1 MFIQMLYQLLLSYKF
16 PFKCRKIMCVGPS
29 DSGKTTWLVPIT
41 EVLDEEHIATVTK
54 ESVFCAQ
61 MLQETTQLLFID
73 EWTPNKKQFD
83 QIKVLFQGDRQ
94 FTEQK
99 NKLPAHFRYR
109 SGAYITMN
117 NVSNR
122 LHLLSFV
129 VPPPPSTAM

>member
-1 MFIQMLYQLLLSYKF
+1 
-16 PFKCRKIMCVGPS
+16 MCVGPS
-29 DSGKTTWLVPIT
+29 DSGKTTWIVPIT

-83 QIKVLFQGDRQ
+83 QVKVLFQGDRQ

-99 NKLPAHFRYR
+99 NKLPLHFRYR
-109 SGAYITMN
+109 SGVYITMN
-117 NVSNR
+117 NVSTPT
-122 LHLLSFV
+122 LPLF
-129 VPPPPSTAM
+129 